1 MKKLTDAYVRTVA
14 APKTGRIE
22 VRDSETPG
30 FALRVTENS
39 AKSWVLI
46 YYFNGRKTRLTLGA
60 YPEMSLADA
69 RKHARERR
77 SEVENGKDPA
87 AEKRIAQAA
96 QTMEETAEVYIERWA
111 KPNKRTWAGDQW
123 MLNKYVLP
131 YWRDRK
137 LREIQRADVID
148 LLERIAKDTPI
159 QANRVR
165 ALLSKLF
172 RFAISQALCDFNPVR
187 DTVRLA
193 KESPREFSLTP
204 VQIRTIWK
212 GIGELENERVRDFY
226 KLAFLT
232 CARRGELLGMTW
244 AELDLDASIWSLPV
258 ERMKN
263 GRAWRVPLPPT
274 AVAVLRDRKARA
286 VESPLVFANKEGES
300 LKPGGLRFAHCA
312 FTEAVGIPFR
322 VHDIRGACV
331 TQIAATMSAPPDVLD
346 AILAHLSPSVTRRH
360 YDRYT
365 REPEHRRAL
374 LRWDNWLQGVAEP
387 RGEVVQLPSVAVA
400 S

>member
-22 VRDSETPG
+22 IRESETPG
-30 FALRVTENS
+30 FALRVTENG
-39 AKSWVLI
+39 AKSWALI

-69 RKHARERR
+69 RKQAREHR

-87 AEKRIAQAA
+87 AEKRSARAA
-96 QTMEETAEVYIERWA
+96 QTVSEAAEVYIERWA
-111 KPNKRTWAGDQW
+111 KPNKRTWAGDRW
-123 MLNKYVLP
+123 MLNKHVLP

-148 LLERIAKDTPI
+148 LLERVAKNAPI
-159 QANRVR
+159 LANRVR

-187 DTVRLA
+187 DTVRPT
-193 KESPREFSLTP
+193 KENPREFSLTP
-204 VQIRTIWK
+204 MQIRTIWK
-212 GIGELENERVRDFY
+212 AVGELENERVRDFY

-244 AELDLDASIWSLPV
+244 AETDLDAALWSLPV
-258 ERMKN
+258 ERVKN

-274 AVAVLRDRKARA
+274 AVAVLRKRKARA
-286 VESPLVFANKEGES
+286 GSSPFVFADEDGEQ
-300 LKPGGLRFAHCA
+300 LRPGALRVAHCA
-312 FTEAVGIPFR
+312 LTKTVGIPFR
-322 VHDIRGACV
+322 LHDTRSLSI
-331 TQIAATMSAPPDVLD
+331 TQIAAMNVPADVLD
-346 AILAHLSPSVTRRH
+346 QILNHVSQQGVTRRH

-374 LRWDNWLQGVAEP
+374 LRWDHWLQGVVEP
-387 RGEVVQLPSVAVA
+387 RGEIVPLFAAAA